1 MNPYLILSLLWLVYF
16 SLHSLL
22 AAGSV
27 KQYFRD
33 KLPSV
38 DKYYRFVYSVFA
50 TTGLLGILFF
60 SGLIP
65 KNYLFSSTG
74 IIRYLSLVLAT
85 FSVIIF
91 KQVFRGYKFS
101 YFIGLKQGEE
111 EFVTTGILKY
121 VRHPLYSATI
131 LLVMGYFLF
140 DPTLSTLTSAVC
152 IFVYLPIG
160 IYLEEKK
167 LIEQYGNRYLQYKKE
182 VPAIVPKIFK

>member
-22 AAGSV
+22 AARSI

-33 KLPSV
+33 KLPSG
-38 DKYYRFVYSVFA
+38 DKYYRLIYSAFA
-50 TTGLLGILFF
+50 TAGLLGILFF

-65 KNYLFSSTG
+65 KDYLFSSIG
-74 IIRYLSLVLAT
+74 FIRYLSLVLAT

-91 KQVFRGYKFS
+91 KQAFRGYKFS

-111 EFVTTGILKY
+111 EFVTTGILKH

-131 LLVMGYFLF
+131 LLVLGYFLF
-140 DPTLSTLTSAVC
+140 DPTLATMTSAIC
-152 IFVYLPIG
+152 IFAYLPIG

-167 LIEQYGNRYLQYKKE
+167 LIEQYGDRYLQYKKE

>member
-1 MNPYLILSLLWLVYF
+1 MNSYLILSLLWLVYF

-22 AAGSV
+22 AASSV

-38 DKYYRFVYSVFA
+38 DKYYRFIYSMFA
-50 TTGLLGILFF
+50 TAGLLGILFF

-65 KNYLFSSTG
+65 KNYLFSSIG
-74 IIRYLSLVLAT
+74 FIRYLSLVLAT

-91 KQVFRGYKFS
+91 KQAFRGYKFS

-111 EFVTTGILKY
+111 EFVTTGILKH

-131 LLVMGYFLF
+131 LLVLGYLLF
-140 DPTLSTLTSAVC
+140 DPTLATMTSAIC

-167 LIEQYGNRYLQYKKE
+167 LIEQYGDRYLQYKME